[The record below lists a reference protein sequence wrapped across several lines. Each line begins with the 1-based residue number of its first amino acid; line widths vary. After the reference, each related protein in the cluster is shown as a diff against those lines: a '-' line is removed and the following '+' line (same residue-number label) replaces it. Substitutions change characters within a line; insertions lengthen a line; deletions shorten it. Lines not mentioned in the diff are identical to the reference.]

1 MLSRVTRLLAL
12 VSAPPLETTT
22 VRRVEVLLLQP
33 DVVMIVVIT
42 STGGVTKRV
51 ATFERPVDPGPR
63 HLGGRVPERPRRR
76 AHARLVRPAPAA
88 RAIPS

>member
-51 ATFERPVDPGPR
+51 ATFERPGRPGPR
-63 HLGGRVPERPRRR
+63 RRGR
-76 AHARLVRPAPAA
+76 A
-88 RAIPS
+88 ST